1 MEDADVAAVAG
12 MGMVGFVIWLAVMA
26 FFIYCG
32 WKIYVKAGQPG
43 WAVIIPIYNVIVML
57 KIIGKPWWWILGLL
71 IPFVNFVV
79 IILIA
84 VNLAKVFGKG
94 TGFAVG
100 LILLSFIF
108 YPILALGDATYTA
121 PPEPA

>member
-1 MEDADVAAVAG
+1 MEDADVATVAG

-84 VNLAKVFGKG
+84 VNLAKVFGKS

>member
-1 MEDADVAAVAG
+1 MEDADVTAVAG